1 MSIWSL
7 KRQFTY
13 ASLFFVVVFGLL
25 AIILKPLY
33 IKAPTCF
40 DQKKNGDESGIDCGG
55 SCMLMCVSDTIPPL
69 VLWARAYP
77 ATEAIWN
84 AAAHIENQN
93 SSSYGFNASYE
104 FRLYDKDNLLIAKTE
119 GDTFVNPNG
128 RQTIFSPGIELGNRV
143 PVRTVFTFTKQ
154 PIWYKSVF
162 KMSELELA
170 VSDIRKGDTNGK
182 PYITAIIKNN
192 SDRVIPKFDV
202 FALVYDD
209 NNNVRA
215 VSRTVVDGL
224 QKDEQSIVSFTWN
237 SSFGDGVLRYVIEPV
252 VDTAMLSYANK

>member
-1 MSIWSL
+1 
-7 KRQFTY
+7 
-13 ASLFFVVVFGLL
+13 
-25 AIILKPLY
+25 
-33 IKAPTCF
+33 
-40 DQKKNGDESGIDCGG
+40 
-55 SCMLMCVSDTIPPL
+55 
-69 VLWARAYP
+69 
-77 ATEAIWN
+77 
-84 AAAHIENQN
+84 
-93 SSSYGFNASYE
+93 
-104 FRLYDKDNLLIAKTE
+104 LYDKDNLLIAKTE
-119 GDTFVNPNG
+119 GETFVNPNG
-128 RQTIFSPGIELGNRV
+128 RQTIFSPGIEVGNRV